1 MEYSIPLSLW
11 CVESKKLSPIFNRI
25 SFCNLPNHSAGISGG
40 KGIRRDISGYY
51 TSCADHAAFSDG
63 NTSCNNYITGN
74 PTVGTYCDWFSIF
87 VIIAG
92 SVVFKFY
99 IALLPAKWVH
109 RSCNCTVRTE
119 KHTVPNCY
127 RAGIQYSKIESEQN
141 RCAMACQGC
150 GAAFYFF

>member
-74 PTVGTYCDWFSIF
+74 PTVGTYCDRFSIF

-92 SVVFKFY
+92 SVFFNF
-99 IALLPAKWVH
+99 IL
-109 RSCNCTVRTE
+109 RSCQRNGCIGVAIVQLGPKNTLSPIVTGQVSSTV
-119 KHTVPNCY
+119 KLKF
-127 RAGIQYSKIESEQN
+127 A
-141 RCAMACQGC
+141 
-150 GAAFYFF
+150 